1 MLKGQCTDGK
11 MFETILARP
20 VRASARIAI
29 EKAGNYFCGRGENL
43 PGLLI
48 IAKFKEVGTEFE
60 SRFDFHDSEWGRGRC
75 FSCSFFMFEN
85 SDSYQPPV
93 PFDQL
98 GEINRGS
105 WKDLA

>member
-1 MLKGQCTDGK
+1 
-11 MFETILARP
+11 
-20 VRASARIAI
+20 
-29 EKAGNYFCGRGENL
+29 
-43 PGLLI
+43 
-48 IAKFKEVGTEFE
+48 
-60 SRFDFHDSEWGRGRC
+60 
-75 FSCSFFMFEN
+75 MFEN